1 MNMSTSSTGAG
12 AYEVGY
18 GKPPVHTRFRKGQS
32 GNPRGRRRAKTGRLK
47 AILLKEA
54 YRTVRVRDG
63 DCIEQIPA
71 IRAILRS
78 MITHA
83 AKGNAAA
90 QRAFIEFLRIFEQEL
105 ACEAAAE
112 AKEQA
117 AKRPMSNVEMARRIA
132 FVLNSAAQEMADAK
146 ASEKAASDKKAE
158 S

>member
-1 MNMSTSSTGAG
+1 MSDTSRTSRAG

-32 GNPRGRRRAKTGRLK
+32 GNPRGGRSAKTGRLK

-54 YRTVRVRDG
+54 YRTVRVREG

-90 QRAFIEFLRIFEQEL
+90 QRAFIEFLRVFEQEL
-105 ACEAAAE
+105 AGEAAAE

-117 AKRPMSNVEMARRIA
+117 ATRPMSNIEAARRIA
-132 FVLNSAAQEMADAK
+132 FVLNSAAREMADAK
-146 ASEKAASDKKAE
+146 ASDKAASDKKAE